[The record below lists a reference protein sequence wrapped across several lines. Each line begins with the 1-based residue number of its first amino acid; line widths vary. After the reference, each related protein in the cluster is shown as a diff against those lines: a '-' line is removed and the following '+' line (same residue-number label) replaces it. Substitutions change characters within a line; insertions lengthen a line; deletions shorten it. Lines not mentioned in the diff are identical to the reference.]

1 MAWCDVVEPRTL
13 RDCRIALGQSQA
25 AFAAMLGA
33 SPESYRTWDAGRRAT
48 PLKILAR
55 AKALATHRDDHA
67 LLPLPVLALLIGVHV
82 KTLRSA
88 ARDGRL
94 LVTYD
99 TRTTF
104 RRLRAR
110 ATPAAARAFRRS
122 YYGRPV
128 QPIDRRAPLTW
139 ASVPDDYRTEGAG
152 PTFPVLPPSTVATR
166 PYLVLTNPLRLKR
179 FSDSPCTAWARRGTS
194 ACTNA
199 GGPMQAYSMD
209 LRERALLDSDA
220 GMKAADVAVKYRVS
234 GSWVRLLK
242 QRRRETG
249 EVAPRVQRHG
259 RRRMLEPHLH
269 TLAALIAEQ
278 PDRTLA
284 ELKDALGTPASLATI
299 WRAVAALDVTVKKNG
314 PALRTRST

>member
-13 RDCRIALGQSQA
+13 RECRIALGQSQA

-128 QPIDRRAPLTW
+128 QPIDRRA
-139 ASVPDDYRTEGAG
+139 
-152 PTFPVLPPSTVATR
+152 
-166 PYLVLTNPLRLKR
+166 
-179 FSDSPCTAWARRGTS
+179 RGLS
-194 ACTNA
+194 
-199 GGPMQAYSMD
+199 QA
-209 LRERALLDSDA
+209 
-220 GMKAADVAVKYRVS
+220 
-234 GSWVRLLK
+234 
-242 QRRRETG
+242 Q
-249 EVAPRVQRHG
+249 
-259 RRRMLEPHLH
+259 
-269 TLAALIAEQ
+269 
-278 PDRTLA
+278 
-284 ELKDALGTPASLATI
+284 LATLVGAA
-299 WRAVAALDVTVKKNG
+299 RKAVVYQWEARKRTPSPLFWQRLTTLFTTAAS
-314 PALRTRST
+314 P